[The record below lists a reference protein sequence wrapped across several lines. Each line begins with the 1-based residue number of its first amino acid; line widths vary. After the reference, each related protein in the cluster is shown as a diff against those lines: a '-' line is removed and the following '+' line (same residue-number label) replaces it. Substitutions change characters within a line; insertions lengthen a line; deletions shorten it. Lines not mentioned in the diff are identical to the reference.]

1 VTQAAPSAP
10 VLLWP
15 SASSFLGALVVR
27 ERERLLDAGA
37 VRTYQPGY
45 ILMMEDDPSS
55 DVMVLVSG
63 WAKATHATAGGEEVV
78 LRLYSPGAVFGTD
91 AALAG
96 RPRSET
102 IIALEQCT
110 ALLIPAPR
118 FTALLSDSPG
128 IARAF
133 NLAMLLRARDADDQT
148 RLRNAPAE
156 VRVARVLIDL
166 ADRAGRRAP
175 DGITIPVDLSQED
188 LASLISS
195 SRSTVARTLRSLR
208 RQGLIRTGYRHITI
222 TSLAGLRTIARTSG

>member
-1 VTQAAPSAP
+1 MQSTPPVT
-10 VLLWP
+10 WP
-15 SASSFLGALVVR
+15 RQPDSFLGALTVK
-27 ERERLLDAGA
+27 ERTQLLEMA
-37 VRTYQPGY
+37 VMRTYQPGY

-63 WAKATHATAGGEEVV
+63 WAKATYATAGGEEVV
-78 LRLYSPGAVFGTD
+78 LRLYSPGAVFGTE

-96 RPRSET
+96 QPRSET

-118 FTALLSDSPG
+118 FTALLAHSPG

-133 NLAMLLRARDADDQT
+133 NLAMLLRARDADEQM
-148 RLRNAPAE
+148 RLRNTPAD
-156 VRVARVLIDL
+156 VRLARVLIDL
-166 ADRAGRRAP
+166 ADRAGRRTP

-195 SRSTVARTLRSLR
+195 SRSTVARTFRSLR

-222 TSLAGLRTIARTSG
+222 TTLAELRTIARASG